1 MFPSASRT
9 TFSRTAAAASR
20 GAVAMQLRAALL
32 AGCAAALGLAAW
44 AGNPADYLQ
53 ADPALARLL
62 RGMALL
68 KGLIAIAAVGA
79 VFWRFGWR
87 VSKPAAASY
96 LVASWV
102 LAAATMMIWQLS
114 CILPA
119 ALLFHA
125 AAISLLWV
133 GWRER

>member
-20 GAVAMQLRAALL
+20 ATVVVPLRAALL
-32 AGCAAALGLAAW
+32 AGCAAAIGLAAW

-87 VSKPAAASY
+87 TGQMG
-96 LVASWV
+96 L
-102 LAAATMMIWQLS
+102 Q
-114 CILPA
+114 
-119 ALLFHA
+119 
-125 AAISLLWV
+125 
-133 GWRER
+133 